1 MYALKTNINSS
12 EKKREEQKYKE
23 KKKWISDDW
32 TKEQIHNDQITHL
45 QQRAP
50 ASRFCIAIWF
60 HGEQWSGRTTELNKL
75 SREIANDENQYE
87 ENWLKI
93 AANFVSGQLP
103 TFQLKINNVIF
114 EIADSGDLKW
124 NETKWREKRHSAQ
137 FLDHCEMSA
146 LAHQFNYVY
155 N

>member
-1 MYALKTNINSS
+1 MIKLHIYNNVLRHRGFVSLFDFTANSGAGS
-12 EKKREEQKYKE
+12 
-23 KKKWISDDW
+23 
-32 TKEQIHNDQITHL
+32 
-45 QQRAP
+45 
-50 ASRFCIAIWF
+50 
-60 HGEQWSGRTTELNKL
+60 TTELNKL

-124 NETKWREKRHSAQ
+124 NETK
-137 FLDHCEMSA
+137 
-146 LAHQFNYVY
+146 
-155 N
+155 